1 MGPSRLYW
9 RINGEGF
16 PITVQEVKDL
26 YRKYTRD
33 EFPVGVKFLR
43 DAGKLAYE
51 QGYLVNANGRRR
63 YWLRPNPD
71 DREKFPLGDRD
82 PAFNTQKVAIEL
94 QGGNFLIQSVNA
106 DMTKAAMIEIRNYK
120 KANKVRTEFMN
131 AVYDEIVTVTHKD
144 DSDHFKEVKRK
155 IMVDVSKKWIQSVPI
170 EVEGEALP
178 YWTK

>member
-9 RINGEGF
+9 KINADGF
-16 PITVQEVKDL
+16 PITIPDTKNL

-33 EFPVGVKFLR
+33 EFPDGINFLR
-43 DAGKLAYE
+43 EAGKRAYE
-51 QGYLVNANGRRR
+51 QGYLSNLNGRRR
-63 YWLRPNPD
+63 YWIRPNPE
-71 DREKFPLGDRD
+71 DREKFPLGERD

-106 DMTKAAMIEIRNYK
+106 DMTKAAMIEIRKYK
-120 KANKVRTEFMN
+120 KANGVRTEMVN
-131 AVYDEIVTVTHKD
+131 AVYDEIVTMTHKD
-144 DSDHFKEVKRK
+144 ESEHFREVKRK
-155 IMVDVSKKWIQSVPI
+155 IMIDVSKKWIHTVPI